1 MTPARPKCLVV
12 GASGFLGSEV
22 LSLLSKR
29 FDAVGTGHH
38 SRQAGLV
45 QTDIRDRETFRRLL
59 AEVQPDIVVHCAA
72 HRDPDYCEEHPE
84 DARRLNTAPVEV
96 LATSLPVS
104 VRIVFI
110 SSDYVFDGD
119 TPPYG
124 EDAPRRPANVYG
136 QTKAEAED
144 ALRGRPRTA
153 ILRVPVMIGAQQPGG
168 KAGFIERMVES
179 VRAKTPVV
187 IDDVI
192 VRFPTWT
199 RDVAHAVDFLLQKE
213 FEGVVHYSGRRG
225 GTQYGWTVELAHIL
239 GEPAGHVT
247 PSKEIVPRKARRPQ
261 DAQLATN
268 KIRALGLD
276 RFTDFRDVVQSVM
289 YPSAAG

>member
-12 GASGFLGSEV
+12 GASGFLGSEM

-29 FDAVGTGHH
+29 ADAVGTGHQ
-38 SRQAGLV
+38 SLQAGLI
-45 QTDIRDRETFRRLL
+45 QTDIRDREVFRRLL
-59 AEVQPDIVVHCAA
+59 ADMQPDIVVHCAA

-84 DARRLNTAPVEV
+84 DARRLNVAPVEV
-96 LATSLPVS
+96 LAESLPAS
-104 VRIVFI
+104 ARIVFI

-136 QTKAEAED
+136 QTKVEAED

-153 ILRVPVMIGAQQPGG
+153 ILRVPVMIGAPQPGG
-168 KAGFIERMVES
+168 KPGFIERMVES
-179 VRAKTPVV
+179 VRAKTRVV

-213 FEGVVHYSGRRG
+213 FEGVVHYSGQRG
-225 GTQYGWTVELAHIL
+225 GTQYAWTMEMAGLL
-239 GEPAGHVT
+239 REPAGHVE
-247 PSKEIVPRKARRPQ
+247 PSKKIVPRKARRPL
-261 DAQLATN
+261 DAQLATD
-268 KIRALGLD
+268 KIRALGLN
-276 RFTDFRDVVQSVM
+276 RFTDFCDVIRSVM
-289 YPSAAG
+289 QKNG